1 MTMTARLMT
10 RNIRSRR
17 TFRPVGRFKLTRAMA
32 CAGRVV
38 WCGTKAGTYKFTTLE
53 D

>member
-1 MTMTARLMT
+1 MNARLIS
-10 RNIRSRR
+10 RNIHSRR
-17 TFRPVGRFKLTRAMA
+17 VFRPVGRFKLTRAMA

-38 WCGTKAGTYKFTTLE
+38 WCGTKAGIYKFITLE